1 MTIFPAIL
9 TVCMTIAC
17 NTAAAGSSD
26 SGYPRDV
33 GPVATGHDR
42 VDPPAG
48 SGQAQPADATLPNG
62 QVTLINPFSL
72 RIRDRKGTIY
82 AGKISGF
89 DDAGFSGSIG
99 NIRWIDLA
107 PADRFRVGREALQK
121 SRRDDAAGLGWLL
134 FMLRSTDSGDL
145 SDRAER
151 LLRAKAGPDADRIIG
166 AATRRAQEVR
176 DQVEAARLAAESARL
191 KKGRPHL
198 RSTSVAAWGVPDP
211 MKQGALAEQLRIK
224 GEAASEGLGL
234 KGVRTESTVVLGLKS
249 LESLA
254 RDGVAFDRLT
264 NEIAPRLGLLPGRNP
279 FPGAMLVMEV
289 VDHDTLRLMAGT
301 IFDHEALLDDDSI
314 LFPTVDGPFVIM
326 ATPNKDRIAAI
337 SAGMSGGD
345 PLEMLRSLERV
356 RIVARACLVQAH
368 TRRSLPAW
376 LVEGIA
382 EYLTSILIKDAPIDS
397 IRRERALRSMRNER
411 NERNG
416 RAPGWILGLDGDGEG
431 FDLDGLARDV
441 SFVVVTRLFE
451 TDPRTVPGLITDL
464 KAGMTLDEAFRRWT
478 GMSAQAWFED
488 TADWFR
494 FND

>member
-9 TVCMTIAC
+9 TVWITIAC
-17 NTAAAGSSD
+17 STAAVASSD
-26 SGYPRDV
+26 SGYS
-33 GPVATGHDR
+33 GGQ

-48 SGQAQPADATLPNG
+48 SAEVQSLDATLPNG
-62 QVTLINPFSL
+62 QVTLVNPFSL
-72 RIRDRKGTIY
+72 RIRDRNGTTH
-82 AGKISGF
+82 AGKISDF

-99 NIRWIDLA
+99 NIRWIDLD

-121 SRRDDAAGLGWLL
+121 SRRDDPAGLGWLL
-134 FMLRSTDSGDL
+134 FMLQSTDSGDL

-166 AATRRAQEVR
+166 AAARRAQEVR
-176 DQVEAARLAAESARL
+176 DQVDAARLAAESARL

-198 RSTSVAAWGVPDP
+198 RSTSVAVWGVPDP
-211 MKQGALAEQLRIK
+211 IKQGALAEQLRIK

-234 KGVRTESTVVLGLKS
+234 KGVRTASTVVLGLES

-264 NEIAPRLGLLPGRNP
+264 SEIAPRLGLLPGRNP

-301 IFDHEALLDDDSI
+301 IFDHEAPLDDDSI
-314 LFPTVDGPFVIM
+314 LFPTDDGPFVIM
-326 ATPNKDRIAAI
+326 AIPNKDRIAAI

-345 PLEMLRSLERV
+345 PLEMLQSLERA

-382 EYLTSILIKDAPIDS
+382 EYLASILIEDAPIDS

-411 NERNG
+411 DG
-416 RAPGWILGLDGDGEG
+416 RPPGWILGLDGDDER

-464 KAGMTLDEAFRRWT
+464 KAGMTVDKAFRRWT
-478 GMSAQAWFED
+478 GMSARAWFED